1 MRLLLVEDEVSLV
14 RGLEMG
20 LEEAGYTVDV
30 AYDGVEGEAR
40 ALSAT
45 YDLLV
50 VDWMMPRQDG
60 LTMVKRVREAGVHCP
75 ILMLTALT
83 DVKDRIRGL
92 DAGADD
98 YLTKPFSFD
107 ELFARLRALRRRD
120 QRQQRPSMRLEA
132 GPLVVDRR
140 ARKAFWHNDP
150 LNLRPKEYEL
160 LELLLRRA
168 NEALTRTVIAE
179 TVWGSTY
186 VTDDTI
192 NTTISGLRRKLRD
205 ADLETVGIAL
215 QTLRGIGYRL
225 TTEEPVSDSV
235 S

>member
-1 MRLLLVEDEVSLV
+1 MHLLLVEDEVSLV

-179 TVWGSTY
+179 TVWGSTF

>member
-1 MRLLLVEDEVSLV
+1 MHLLLVEDEENLV
-14 RGLEMG
+14 RGLEIG

-40 ALSAT
+40 ALSST
-45 YDLLV
+45 YDLLM

-60 LTMVKRVREAGVHCP
+60 VTMIRRVREAGVQCP

-83 DVKDRIRGL
+83 NVEDRVKGL

-140 ARKAFWHNDP
+140 ARKAFWREDA
-150 LNLRPKEYEL
+150 LNLRPKEYDL

-179 TVWGSTY
+179 TVWGSAF

-192 NTTISGLRRKLRD
+192 NTTISGLRRKLSETDLD
-205 ADLETVGIAL
+205 AVGIKL

-225 TTEEPVSDSV
+225 TTEESVTDS
-235 S
+235 SA

>member
-1 MRLLLVEDEVSLV
+1 MHLLLVEDEVSLV

-83 DVKDRIRGL
+83 DVKDRVRGL

>member
-1 MRLLLVEDEVSLV
+1 MASK
-14 RGLEMG
+14 
-20 LEEAGYTVDV
+20 A
-30 AYDGVEGEAR
+30 
-40 ALSAT
+40 
-45 YDLLV
+45 
-50 VDWMMPRQDG
+50 
-60 LTMVKRVREAGVHCP
+60 KRVREAGVHCP

-83 DVKDRIRGL
+83 DVKDRVRGL

-179 TVWGSTY
+179 TVWGSTF

>member
-1 MRLLLVEDEVSLV
+1 MHLLLVEDEVSLV

-40 ALSAT
+40 ALSTT

-83 DVKDRIRGL
+83 DVKDRVRGL

-179 TVWGSTY
+179 TVWGSTF

>member
-1 MRLLLVEDEVSLV
+1 MHLLLVEDEESLV
-14 RGLEMG
+14 RGLEIG

-30 AYDGVEGEAR
+30 AYDGIEGETR

-60 LTMVKRVREAGVHCP
+60 VTMIKRVREAGVQCP

-83 DVKDRIRGL
+83 NVEDRVKGL

-140 ARKAFWHNDP
+140 ARKAFWKEDA
-150 LNLRPKEYEL
+150 LNLRPKEYDL

-179 TVWGSTY
+179 TVWGSTF

-192 NTTISGLRRKLRD
+192 NTTISGLRRKLND
-205 ADLETVGIAL
+205 ADLSAVGIAL

-225 TTEEPVSDSV
+225 TTEEPVTDSFA
-235 S
+235 

>member
-1 MRLLLVEDEVSLV
+1 MHLLLVEDEESLV
-14 RGLEMG
+14 RGLEIG
-20 LEEAGYTVDV
+20 LEEVGYTVDV

-40 ALSAT
+40 ALSTT

-60 LTMVKRVREAGVHCP
+60 LTMVKRVREAGVQCP

-83 DVKDRIRGL
+83 DVKDRVRGL

-107 ELFARLRALRRRD
+107 ELFARLRALQRRD

-132 GPLVVDRR
+132 GPLVIDRR
-140 ARKAFWHNDP
+140 ARKAFWNEEP

-179 TVWGSTY
+179 TVWGSTFA
-186 VTDDTI
+186 TDDTI
-192 NTTISGLRRKLRD
+192 NTTVSGLRRKLRD
-205 ADLETVGIAL
+205 ADLEAVGIAL

-225 TTEEPVSDSV
+225 TTEEPVSDSA

>member
-1 MRLLLVEDEVSLV
+1 MHLLLVEDEVSLV

-83 DVKDRIRGL
+83 DVKDRVRGL

-179 TVWGSTY
+179 TVWGSTF

>member
-1 MRLLLVEDEVSLV
+1 MHLLLVEDEVSLV

-40 ALSAT
+40 ALSTT

-83 DVKDRIRGL
+83 DVKDRVRGL

-140 ARKAFWHNDP
+140 ARKAFWHDDP

>member
-1 MRLLLVEDEVSLV
+1 MHLLLVEDEVSLV

-40 ALSAT
+40 ALSTT

-83 DVKDRIRGL
+83 DVKDRVRGL

>member
-1 MRLLLVEDEVSLV
+1 MHLLLVEDEVSLV

>member
-1 MRLLLVEDEVSLV
+1 MHLLLVEDEESLV
-14 RGLEMG
+14 RGLEIG

-40 ALSAT
+40 ALSTT

-60 LTMVKRVREAGVHCP
+60 ITMIQRVRDAGVQCP
-75 ILMLTALT
+75 ILMLTALA
-83 DVKDRIRGL
+83 DVEDRVKGL

-120 QRQQRPSMRLEA
+120 QRHQRPSMRLAA
-132 GPLVVDRR
+132 GPLVVDQR
-140 ARKAFWHNDP
+140 ARKAYWREDP
-150 LNLRPKEYEL
+150 LNLRPKEYDL
-160 LELLLRRA
+160 LELMLRRA
-168 NEALTRTVIAE
+168 NEALTRTVIGE
-179 TVWGSTY
+179 TVWGSTF

-192 NTTISGLRRKLRD
+192 NTTVSGLRRKLRE
-205 ADLETVGIAL
+205 ADLDAVGIEL

-225 TTEEPVSDSV
+225 TTEEPVTDSI

>member
-1 MRLLLVEDEVSLV
+1 MHLLLVEDEVSLV

-40 ALSAT
+40 ALSTT

>member
-1 MRLLLVEDEVSLV
+1 MHLLLVEDEVSLV

-150 LNLRPKEYEL
+150 FNLRPKEYEL

>member
-1 MRLLLVEDEVSLV
+1 MHLLLVEDEENLV
-14 RGLEMG
+14 RGLEIG

-40 ALSAT
+40 ALSST
-45 YDLLV
+45 YDLLM

-60 LTMVKRVREAGVHCP
+60 VTMIRRVREAGVQCP

-83 DVKDRIRGL
+83 NVEDRVKGL

-140 ARKAFWHNDP
+140 ARKAFWREDA
-150 LNLRPKEYEL
+150 LNLRPKEYDL

-179 TVWGSTY
+179 TVWGSAF

-192 NTTISGLRRKLRD
+192 NTTISGLRRKLSETDLD
-205 ADLETVGIAL
+205 AVGIKL
-215 QTLRGIGYRL
+215 QTLRGIGNRL
-225 TTEEPVSDSV
+225 TTEESVTDS
-235 S
+235 SA

>member
-1 MRLLLVEDEVSLV
+1 MHLLLVEDEVSLV

-40 ALSAT
+40 ALSTT

-60 LTMVKRVREAGVHCP
+60 LTMVKRVREAGVQCP

-83 DVKDRIRGL
+83 DVKDRVRGL

-98 YLTKPFSFD
+98 YLTKPFCFD

-140 ARKAFWHNDP
+140 ARKALWHEEP

-160 LELLLRRA
+160 LELLLRHA
-168 NEALTRTVIAE
+168 NETLTRTVIAE
-179 TVWGSTY
+179 TVWGSTF

-205 ADLETVGIAL
+205 ADLEAVGLAL
-215 QTLRGIGYRL
+215 QTLRGIGYRF